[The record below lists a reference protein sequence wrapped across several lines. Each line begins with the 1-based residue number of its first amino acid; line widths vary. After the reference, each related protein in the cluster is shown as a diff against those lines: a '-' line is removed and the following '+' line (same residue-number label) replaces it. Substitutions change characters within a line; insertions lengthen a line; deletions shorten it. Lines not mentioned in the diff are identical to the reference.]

1 MNCPRNTVAGLLA
14 ALFVPFALQAADL
27 WQAGAGRVRITPV
40 QEMWMAG
47 YGSRARPAEGKVTD
61 LWAKALVLDDGKGNR
76 GVIVTLDLV
85 GIDREI
91 AGKVCVRLKKELGL
105 ERHQISLCT
114 SHTHSG
120 PVVGQNLAP
129 LHYAIL
135 DPEQQELIDDYAEG
149 LPKRVSMAVKGA
161 IDVLAP
167 VKVQWGSGKAVFAVN
182 RRENKPYGAV
192 PDLRA
197 RGALKGPVDHD
208 VPVLS
213 VRGEGGEL
221 RAVLFGYACH
231 ATTLSFQQWNG
242 DYPGYAQIA
251 LEKAYPGST
260 ALFWAGCGADQNPLP
275 RSSVELAER
284 YGRDL
289 ARAVQDVL
297 SAPMPVLSP
306 SLSLRFREIDLK
318 LQQLPDADELK
329 TDAQSA
335 NRYVAARARILQQR
349 LESQGALKGGYPY
362 PVLFWKLGG
371 AIDFISLGGEVVV
384 DYALRL
390 KRELHG
396 RQTWVAGNAND
407 VMAYIPSLR
416 VHREGGYEGGGSNI
430 YYGLPGLWDEGAEEA
445 IFRAVHDLS
454 GKEK

>member
-1 MNCPRNTVAGLLA
+1 MNCPRNTAAGLLA

-47 YGSRARPAEGKVTD
+47 YGSRARPAEGKATD

-297 SAPMPVLSP
+297 SAPMPVLSM
-306 SLSLRFREIDLK
+306 R
-318 LQQLPDADELK
+318 
-329 TDAQSA
+329 
-335 NRYVAARARILQQR
+335 
-349 LESQGALKGGYPY
+349 
-362 PVLFWKLGG
+362 
-371 AIDFISLGGEVVV
+371 
-384 DYALRL
+384 
-390 KRELHG
+390 
-396 RQTWVAGNAND
+396 
-407 VMAYIPSLR
+407 
-416 VHREGGYEGGGSNI
+416 
-430 YYGLPGLWDEGAEEA
+430 
-445 IFRAVHDLS
+445 
-454 GKEK
+454 